1 MSMQSRLMLST
12 PRPNE
17 LARMDSQ
24 GVRDSFLA
32 GDLFAA
38 GRVTVVF
45 TDLDRMA
52 IGGAQPDDGKAIA
65 LENHRQTGS
74 DFFLQRREMGILNVG
89 AAGTVRVDGKAHA
102 LDPLDCLY
110 VGAGAKAVEFSGAG
124 ARFYLVSCPAHQ
136 AHPTTL
142 IRRQDCKPIDIGSQ
156 ASSNERKIYQ
166 YIHPGGV
173 RSCQLVMGFTDLAP
187 GSVWNTMPPHTHTR
201 RTEIYFYFDIKGE
214 QAVVHL
220 LGEPAATRHLFVHNE
235 QAVLSPSWSIHSG
248 CGTSNYKFIW
258 AMGGE
263 NQVFDDMDKV
273 SVAEL
278 R

>member
-1 MSMQSRLMLST
+1 MLSS
-12 PRPNE
+12 PHPNE
-17 LARMDSQ
+17 VARMNTEELRS
-24 GVRDSFLA
+24 SFLVGNIFSA
-32 GDLFAA
+32 GH
-38 GRVTVVF
+38 VNVIF

-65 LENHRQTGS
+65 LENHKQTGAE
-74 DFFLQRREMGILNVG
+74 FFLERRELGAINVG
-89 AAGTVRVDGKAHA
+89 SAGAIRVDGKEYKLEG
-102 LDPLDCLY
+102 LDGLY
-110 VGAGAKAVEFSGAG
+110 IGAGARSVEFSGAG
-124 ARFYLVSCPAHQ
+124 ARFFFISCPAHQ

-142 IRRQDCKPIDIGSQ
+142 ISRQQCKPIDIGSQ
-156 ASSNERKIYQ
+156 ATSNERKIYQ

-173 RSCQLVMGFTDLAP
+173 KSAQLVMGFTDLAP

-201 RTEIYFYFDIKGE
+201 RTEIYFYFDVE
-214 QAVVHL
+214 SDQAVVHL
-220 LGEPAATRHLFVHNE
+220 LGEPGGTRHLFVHNE

-273 SVAEL
+273 GAAEL